1 MAVIVFKNDQNMLE
15 ISADIAYIENAGR
28 YTTMIITLTLNPSID
43 YTLTVNEP
51 LLDIEVNRT
60 TGEQLKV
67 GGKGLNVSM
76 MLDKLQIPS
85 RAIALLGGFTGDY
98 IEQALRSYPRINLTR
113 VPVEG
118 MNRINVKLY
127 HGPGTLC
134 VNARG
139 PEAGA
144 SVRQTLLDLLEAAGP
159 DDWVLVCGNMMRG
172 LDADFLTGLCAKV
185 HQRQARLVIDMEAL
199 SPQLIQRCRPDLI
212 KPNFYEF
219 KLLTGQPDLTLD
231 ELPQAAAKLRES
243 GVGNILVSLGAEGAL
258 LAASDGIY
266 RLSQEPVAAINQVGS
281 GDAMLAA
288 FVGRLSEGRSKAEAL
303 AWAGAAGSSVAM
315 THDEVSAG
323 QIAQGLHRMH
333 VHKL

>member
-1 MAVIVFKNDQNMLE
+1 M
-15 ISADIAYIENAGR
+15 
-28 YTTMIITLTLNPSID
+28 
-43 YTLTVNEP
+43 
-51 LLDIEVNRT
+51 
-60 TGEQLKV
+60 KV

-98 IEQALRSYPRINLTR
+98 IERALQSYPRIDLTR
-113 VPVEG
+113 VPVDG

-139 PEAGA
+139 PEAGS
-144 SVRQTLLDLLEAAGP
+144 SVRQTLSDLLEEAGP

-172 LDADFLTGLCAKV
+172 LDEDFLTGLCTKV

-199 SPQLIQRCRPDLI
+199 SPQLIERCRPDLI

-219 KLLTGQPDLTLD
+219 KLLTGQSDLTL
-231 ELPQAAAKLRES
+231 ENLPQAAAKLRES
-243 GVGNILVSLGAEGAL
+243 GVDNILVSLGADGAL
-258 LAASDGIY
+258 LAASEGIY
-266 RLSQEPVAAINQVGS
+266 RLMQEPVEAVNQVGS

-288 FVGRLSEGRSKAEAL
+288 FVGKLTEGCAKAEAL

-315 THDEVSAG
+315 THDEVSAD
-323 QIAQGLHRMH
+323 QIAEGLHRMH

>member
-1 MAVIVFKNDQNMLE
+1 
-15 ISADIAYIENAGR
+15 
-28 YTTMIITLTLNPSID
+28 MIITLTLNPSID

-60 TGEQLKV
+60 TGEQMKV

-76 MLDKLQIPS
+76 MLIKLQIPS

-144 SVRQTLLDLLEAAGP
+144 SVRRSIRAGPATRCWRRLSAGYPKVGPKRKHWPGPGRQEAAS
-159 DDWVLVCGNMMRG
+159 R
-172 LDADFLTGLCAKV
+172 
-185 HQRQARLVIDMEAL
+185 
-199 SPQLIQRCRPDLI
+199 
-212 KPNFYEF
+212 
-219 KLLTGQPDLTLD
+219 
-231 ELPQAAAKLRES
+231 
-243 GVGNILVSLGAEGAL
+243 
-258 LAASDGIY
+258 
-266 RLSQEPVAAINQVGS
+266 
-281 GDAMLAA
+281 
-288 FVGRLSEGRSKAEAL
+288 
-303 AWAGAAGSSVAM
+303 
-315 THDEVSAG
+315 
-323 QIAQGLHRMH
+323 
-333 VHKL
+333 

>member
-60 TGEQLKV
+60 TGEQMKV

-76 MLDKLQIPS
+76 MLNKLQIPS

-127 HGPGTLC
+127 HGP
-134 VNARG
+134 ARCASTPAG
-139 PEAGA
+139 REAGA
-144 SVRQTLLDLLEAAGP
+144 SCPATLLDLLEAAGP

-172 LDADFLTGLCAKV
+172 LDAGFSDWAV
-185 HQRQARLVIDMEAL
+185 
-199 SPQLIQRCRPDLI
+199 
-212 KPNFYEF
+212 
-219 KLLTGQPDLTLD
+219 
-231 ELPQAAAKLRES
+231 RES
-243 GVGNILVSLGAEGAL
+243 
-258 LAASDGIY
+258 AS
-266 RLSQEPVAAINQVGS
+266 
-281 GDAMLAA
+281 
-288 FVGRLSEGRSKAEAL
+288 
-303 AWAGAAGSSVAM
+303 AAGQTGHRHGSVVPPVNP
-315 THDEVSAG
+315 TVPAG
-323 QIAQGLHRMH
+323 FDQTQLLRVQTADRTA
-333 VHKL
+333 

>member
-1 MAVIVFKNDQNMLE
+1 MIVIVFKNDQNMLE
-15 ISADIAYIENAGR
+15 MSFDIAYIGDAGR

-43 YTLTVNEP
+43 YTLTVDEP
-51 LLDIEVNRT
+51 LLDVEVNRT
-60 TGEQLKV
+60 TSEQMKV

-76 MLDKLQIPS
+76 MQIPS

-98 IEQALRSYPRINLTR
+98 IEQALQSYPRIDLTR
-113 VPVEG
+113 VPVDG

-139 PEAGA
+139 PEAGS
-144 SVRQTLLDLLEAAGP
+144 SVRQTLSDLLEEAGP

-172 LDADFLTGLCAKV
+172 LDEDFLTGLCTKV

-199 SPQLIQRCRPDLI
+199 SPQLIERCRPDLI

-219 KLLTGQPDLTLD
+219 KLLTGQSDLTL
-231 ELPQAAAKLRES
+231 ENLPQAAAKLRES
-243 GVGNILVSLGAEGAL
+243 GVDNILVSLGADGAL
-258 LAASDGIY
+258 LAASEGIY
-266 RLSQEPVAAINQVGS
+266 RLMQEPVEAVNQVGS

-288 FVGRLSEGRSKAEAL
+288 FVGKLTEGCAKAEAL

-315 THDEVSAG
+315 THDEVSAD
-323 QIAQGLHRMH
+323 QIAEGLHRMH